1 MALMAQA
8 GMGRA
13 KASGMLRGGRGG

>member
-1 MALMAQA
+1 MTLMQDA